1 MTPWDRIIDP
11 SAVLQAASE
20 SIIVTTADLAPPGPI
35 IVYVNP
41 AFEKMTGWA
50 AAEIRGKSPRVLQG
64 DKTDHSLFKDMRRIL
79 QSGGRWEGQ
88 AINYRKD
95 GSEFVMEWS
104 ITPVSG
110 QDRKPH
116 YYVAVQRDVTARIE
130 AERKIAEARALAE
143 EADRKKMNLARY
155 FSPRTV
161 EVLAGRDEPLG
172 KVRRQHVA
180 ILIIDIIGFTAIGE
194 KLPPERVVAL
204 LRSFYRRMAAIIFE
218 HEGSI
223 EHFAGDALMAV
234 FGVPDVGKHDATN
247 AVKCAIKMVYELER
261 WNRKRLAAGRDRI
274 EAGITAHYGVAV
286 LGDIGTRQ
294 SMSFTVIG
302 DTVNT
307 TSRIQ
312 ELCRSLHV
320 NWLVTYELIEKVKLE
335 AKNDMPMLS
344 RFFDAGAHVLRGRSQ
359 PIRVFALKKEDP
371 EA

>member
-1 MTPWDRIIDP
+1 MTPRENTIDP
-11 SAVLQAASE
+11 ATVLQAASE
-20 SIIVTTADLAPPGPI
+20 SIIVTTADLDPPGPI

-64 DKTDHSLFKDMRRIL
+64 EKTDHAVFEDMRRIL

-88 AINYRKD
+88 TMNYRKD

-110 QDRKPH
+110 RDGRPN
-116 YYVAVQRDVTARIE
+116 YYVAVQRDVTARVE
-130 AERKIAEARALAE
+130 AERKIAEARALAQ
-143 EADRKKMNLARY
+143 EAERKKTNLARY
-155 FSPRTV
+155 FSPKTV
-161 EVLAGRDEPLG
+161 EVLAGRDKPLG
-172 KVRRQHVA
+172 KVRRQPVA

-194 KLPPERVVAL
+194 RLPPERVVAL
-204 LRSFYRRMAAIIFE
+204 LRSFYRRMASIIFK

-234 FGVPDVGKHDATN
+234 FGVPDLGKYDATN
-247 AVKCAIKMVYELER
+247 ALKCAIEMMYEMDR
-261 WNRKRLAAGRDRI
+261 WNTKRLAAGRDRI
-274 EAGITAHYGVAV
+274 EAAITAHYGVAV

-312 ELCRSLHV
+312 ELCRSLKVSFLITH
-320 NWLVTYELIEKVKLE
+320 ELNEKASAE
-335 AKNDMPMLS
+335 ADSDMPMLS
-344 RFFDAGAHVLRGRSQ
+344 KFVDAGPNTSTDV
-359 PIRVFALKKEDP
+359 PN
-371 EA
+371 